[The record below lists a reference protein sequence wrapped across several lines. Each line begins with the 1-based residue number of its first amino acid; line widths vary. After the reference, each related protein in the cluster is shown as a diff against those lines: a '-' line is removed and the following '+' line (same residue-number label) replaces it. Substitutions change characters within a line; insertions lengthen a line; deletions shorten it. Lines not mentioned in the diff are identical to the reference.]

1 MSLSVARDAAGAPT
15 HYVCMFSDISGEK
28 AQHQRLE
35 FLANNDALTGL
46 SNRLWFCE
54 QLEDAVVQARG
65 SGERMAVLQ
74 LNLDR
79 FKDVNDSYGHA
90 VGDQVLKHIAQQVQ
104 SVCDAA
110 KFTAAYFSGKEAPK
124 HPDTEKTMAELRE
137 RIQKCVTF
145 LETVSEKD
153 CSGADTKKISPAWLK
168 GKWVQGDHYALQI
181 AIPNFYFHIATAY
194 SILRHNGVELGK
206 MDFIGNVPMRDA

>member
-1 MSLSVARDAAGAPT
+1 MNTYEVIPQFGKMLRNLD
-15 HYVCMFSDISGEK
+15 MWLEK
-28 AQHQRLE
+28 ASVHAKSKSFDPDVLVGARL
-35 FLANNDALTGL
+35 AP
-46 SNRLWFCE
+46 
-54 QLEDAVVQARG
+54 
-65 SGERMAVLQ
+65 
-74 LNLDR
+74 
-79 FKDVNDSYGHA
+79 
-90 VGDQVLKHIAQQVQ
+90 DQYTLAQQVQ

-153 CSGADTKKISPAWLK
+153 CTGADTKKISPAWLK